1 MLVTNETSKNKTKKK
16 KGILV
21 VKDARFK
28 ACLMEKG
35 YTQKKGVNFNEVFYL
50 GLKHSSIIVLL
61 AMVALF
67 DLELKQCDV
76 NAAFLHGELE

>member
-1 MLVTNETSKNKTKKK
+1 MSLQKTKQNKNKNKKK
-16 KGILV
+16 EGILV

-50 GLKHSSIIVLL
+50 GMKHSSIIVLL

-67 DLELKQCDV
+67 SYAV
-76 NAAFLHGELE
+76 I